1 MGIPQW
7 IYFLVAA
14 YTLFIEYRLD
24 GHSRIGN
31 YAFVP
36 AVFAQILMAG
46 LLYWGGFFG

>member
-7 IYFLVAA
+7 IYLCFVAL
-14 YTLFIEYRLD
+14 TLFVEYRLD

-31 YAFVP
+31 YNFVQT
-36 AVFAQILMAG
+36 AVTAVVMLG